1 MAADAFDVIVEL
13 RTEIFF
19 KLVAQIVMCASKH
32 EVLPNDEA
40 QLVTY
45 IVKCIAR
52 VMAAAPYAH
61 AIVVCRHSLL
71 KELSRTLRAR
81 ARQNVVLR
89 DIVRTHREERHAVHF
104 MRKAL
109 AVPVFLNMHRHRAQT
124 DALFPRING
133 LAVTLQIDTHR
144 VKRLLAEAMRPPKL
158 RVFHRDLLRGA
169 CVDLLLAVRRRERH
183 SVGQLRAVYS
193 LDLRLNAERYSVL
206 AVRLLHVCAD
216 DAAAVHAA
224 KHNVAPNAG
233 IRQAGTPVPA
243 EHAMRLAQVREADH
257 CVVAA
262 ARVADLILL
271 FDVLCRRVKHDLKRV
286 AGRFQAIFY
295 VKFPRAVH
303 VAHARDFL
311 AVQNDVGNGVEALAA
326 Q

>member
-1 MAADAFDVIVEL
+1 
-13 RTEIFF
+13 
-19 KLVAQIVMCASKH
+19 
-32 EVLPNDEA
+32 
-40 QLVTY
+40 
-45 IVKCIAR
+45 
-52 VMAAAPYAH
+52 
-61 AIVVCRHSLL
+61 
-71 KELSRTLRAR
+71 
-81 ARQNVVLR
+81 
-89 DIVRTHREERHAVHF
+89 
-104 MRKAL
+104 
-109 AVPVFLNMHRHRAQT
+109 
-124 DALFPRING
+124 
-133 LAVTLQIDTHR
+133 
-144 VKRLLAEAMRPPKL
+144 MRPPKL

-169 CVDLLLAVRRRERH
+169 CVDLLLAVRHRERH
-183 SVGQLRAVYS
+183 GVGQLRAVYS
-193 LDLRLNAERYSVL
+193 LNLRLNAERHGVL
-206 AVRLLHVCAD
+206 TVRLLHVCAD

-243 EHAMRLAQVREADH
+243 EHAVRLAQVREADH
-257 CVVAA
+257 CFVAA